1 METNH
6 LDKQNFFDL
15 GNLNALRKDAL
26 NSGDASTDASR
37 AALKKAAA
45 QFEAIFTQMLLKSM
59 RKANE
64 AFEDKESPFNSSGV
78 KFFEEMHDQQ
88 LSTELSSNGSMGL
101 ADLIVQQLSPD
112 GKSYTP
118 GSVLRT
124 TTDFL
129 SVQRAGIE
137 LPHQQRNKAITEP
150 AISNTAN
157 AAEKLATNAAP
168 SNSAPANFDSAEQ
181 FVSTVWQHAKTAAKK
196 IGLNPAVMVAQAALE
211 TGWGKHIINKS
222 DGKSSNNLF
231 NIKSDA
237 RWQGDKASKVTLE
250 FEQGAAVKKQ
260 ASFRAYDS
268 IKDSVND
275 FVEFLT
281 QNPRYKNALQHTAT
295 PDKFLDSL
303 QQAGYA
309 TDPNYANKIKQVL
322 NSRELKSIATS
333 VIRQGVK

>member
-15 GNLNALRKDAL
+15 GNLDSLRKEAL
-26 NSGDASTDASR
+26 SGGDASTDASK

-64 AFEDKESPFNSSGV
+64 AFEDKESPLNSSSV
-78 KFFEEMHDQQ
+78 KFFEDMHDQQ
-88 LSTELSSNGSMGL
+88 LSTELSSNGSLGL

-112 GKSYTP
+112 GKTFMP

-124 TTDFL
+124 TNDFL
-129 SVQRAGIE
+129 SDMRAGSS
-137 LPHQQRNKAITEP
+137 LPHTQNEEKAAVNVQKDKTYSKVPE
-150 AISNTAN
+150 
-157 AAEKLATNAAP
+157 AP
-168 SNSAPANFDSAEQ
+168 SAPFESTEE
-181 FVSTVWQHAKTAAKK
+181 FVTTVWEHAKTAAQK

-222 DGKSSNNLF
+222 DGNSSNNLF
-231 NIKSDA
+231 NIKSDKS
-237 RWQGDKASKVTLE
+237 WDGEKASKVTLE
-250 FEQGAAVKKQ
+250 FEQGTPVKKQ

-268 IKDSVND
+268 IKESVND
-275 FVEFLT
+275 FVDFLT
-281 QNPRYKNALQHTAT
+281 QNPRYQEALQNTAK
-295 PDKFLDSL
+295 PSEFLDSL
-303 QQAGYA
+303 QKAGYA
-309 TDPNYANKIKQVL
+309 TDPNYASKIKKVL
-322 NSRELKSIATS
+322 NSAQLKDVAAS

>member
-15 GNLNALRKDAL
+15 GNLDSLRKEAL
-26 NSGDASTDASR
+26 SGGDASTDASK

-64 AFEDKESPFNSSGV
+64 AFEDKESPLNSSSV
-78 KFFEEMHDQQ
+78 KFFEDMHDQQ
-88 LSTELSSNGSMGL
+88 LSTELSSNGSLGL

-112 GKSYTP
+112 GKTFMP

-124 TTDFL
+124 TNDFL
-129 SVQRAGIE
+129 SDMRAGSS
-137 LPHQQRNKAITEP
+137 LPYTQNEEKAAVNVQNDKTDSKVPE
-150 AISNTAN
+150 AS
-157 AAEKLATNAAP
+157 
-168 SNSAPANFDSAEQ
+168 SAPFESAEE
-181 FVSTVWQHAKTAAKK
+181 FVTTVWEHAKTAAQK

-222 DGKSSNNLF
+222 DGNSSNNLF
-231 NIKSDA
+231 NIKSDKS
-237 RWQGDKASKVTLE
+237 WDGEKASKVTLE
-250 FEQGAAVKKQ
+250 FEQGTPVKKQ

-268 IKDSVND
+268 IKESVND
-275 FVEFLT
+275 FVDFLT
-281 QNPRYKNALQHTAT
+281 QNPRYQEALQNTAK
-295 PDKFLDSL
+295 PSEFLDSL
-303 QQAGYA
+303 QKAGYA
-309 TDPNYANKIKQVL
+309 TDPNYASKIKKVL
-322 NSRELKSIATS
+322 NSAQLKDVAAS

>member
-15 GNLNALRKDAL
+15 GNLDSLRKEAL
-26 NSGDASTDASR
+26 SGGDASTDASR

-64 AFEDKESPFNSSGV
+64 AFEDKESPLNSSSV
-78 KFFEEMHDQQ
+78 KFFEDMHDQQ
-88 LSTELSSNGSMGL
+88 LSTELSSNGSLGL

-112 GKSYTP
+112 GKTFMP

-124 TTDFL
+124 TNDFL
-129 SVQRAGIE
+129 SDMRAGSS
-137 LPHQQRNKAITEP
+137 LPYTQNEEKAAVNVQNDKTDSKVPE
-150 AISNTAN
+150 AS
-157 AAEKLATNAAP
+157 
-168 SNSAPANFDSAEQ
+168 SAPFKSTEE
-181 FVSTVWQHAKTAAKK
+181 FVTTVWEHAKTAAQK

-222 DGKSSNNLF
+222 DGNSSNNLF
-231 NIKSDA
+231 NIKSDKS
-237 RWQGDKASKVTLE
+237 WDGEKASKVTLE
-250 FEQGAAVKKQ
+250 FEQGTPVKKQ

-268 IKDSVND
+268 IKESVND
-275 FVEFLT
+275 FVDFLT
-281 QNPRYKNALQHTAT
+281 QNPRYQEALQNTAK
-295 PDKFLDSL
+295 PSEFLDSL
-303 QQAGYA
+303 QKAGYA
-309 TDPNYANKIKQVL
+309 TDPNYASKIKKVL
-322 NSRELKSIATS
+322 NSAQLKDVAAS

>member
-15 GNLNALRKDAL
+15 GNLNSLRQEALT
-26 NSGDASTDASR
+26 SGDASTDASK

-45 QFEAIFTQMLLKSM
+45 QFEAIFTQMLLKGM

-64 AFEDKESPFNSSGV
+64 AFEDKESPFNSSSV

-88 LSTELSSNGSMGL
+88 LSSELSSNGSLGL

-112 GKSYTP
+112 AKNYTP
-118 GSVLRT
+118 SSVLRT
-124 TTDFL
+124 SNDFL
-129 SVQRAGIE
+129 SDQRAGIE
-137 LPHQQRNKAITEP
+137 LPHQKHKKEIIPLTDNKVTEE
-150 AISNTAN
+150 AKSNDN
-157 AAEKLATNAAP
+157 K
-168 SNSAPANFDSAEQ
+168 ANFDTAEE
-181 FVSTVWQHAKTAAKK
+181 FVSSVWEHAKTAAKK

-222 DGKSSNNLF
+222 DGNSSNNLF
-231 NIKSDA
+231 NIKSDKS
-237 RWQGDKASKVTLE
+237 WQGEKANKVTLE

-275 FVEFLT
+275 FVDFLT
-281 QNPRYKNALQHTAT
+281 QNPRYQQALQNTGKPAA
-295 PDKFLDSL
+295 FLDSL

-309 TDPNYANKIKQVL
+309 TDPNYADKIKRVL
-322 NSRELKSIATS
+322 NSSELKNIATN